1 MLSELTIL
9 VIDSTDQ
16 LQAATDRI
24 YNRTVFF
31 IDDDGDGMYIK
42 MMHEQNAAVAAR
54 QISDSPDEVYLMYAL
69 ITGQL
74 WWTYILMYMYMC
86 THTQALESQLQ
97 DEDADLTDDESEACW
112 GRAMQDQHGK
122 ELYTGKV
129 ACLMCYDTLVLPL
142 YKNESRHAY
151 ECKNGTVVPHR

>member
-86 THTQALESQLQ
+86 THTSGTRA
-97 DEDADLTDDESEACW
+97 TTP
-112 GRAMQDQHGK
+112 GRRCGLD
-122 ELYTGKV
+122 
-129 ACLMCYDTLVLPL
+129 
-142 YKNESRHAY
+142 
-151 ECKNGTVVPHR
+151 